1 MPQNVNIKATMQID
15 SSGAQTIGGAA
26 PVYSKGPATDI
37 NLADGTGT
45 NQANRAYMATRTILT
60 GANDDLDLNGVLTD
74 VFGNLLS
81 LTIVKGIIIRS
92 DPANTTNLTVGAAPS
107 NTFTGPFGASTHTIT
122 IRPGGFFGFAAPQT
136 GYTVTPA
143 TGDILRIANAA
154 GASANYIIEIVG
166 F

>member
-92 DPANTTNLTVGAAPS
+92 DPANTTNLTVGGAP
-107 NTFTGPFGASTHTIT
+107 
-122 IRPGGFFGFAAPQT
+122 
-136 GYTVTPA
+136 
-143 TGDILRIANAA
+143 A
-154 GASANYIIEIVG
+154 GASAGILALASFSAAVRACRCSRD
-166 F
+166 FASRSAASFSTASFWAF